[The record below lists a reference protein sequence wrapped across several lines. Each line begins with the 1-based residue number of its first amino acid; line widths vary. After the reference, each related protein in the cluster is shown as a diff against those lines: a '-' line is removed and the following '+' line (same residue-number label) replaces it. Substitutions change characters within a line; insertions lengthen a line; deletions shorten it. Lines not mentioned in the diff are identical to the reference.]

1 MTHRKRN
8 ECALT
13 PARACYTPGPFF
25 QTSSGMCLILFAY
38 RVRADAPLIVAAN
51 RDEFYARPA
60 ALAHRWDD
68 APHVFAGRDLSAG
81 GTWLGVSTSGRFA
94 AVTNFAETPD
104 GPLPP
109 GSRGDLTANFL
120 RGTIDARSYADS
132 IDDDRYRGFSLL
144 LWDGTDL
151 IYTSNRNSH
160 PRALEPGVHGLSNT
174 HLDGTL
180 WPKVTAGTQ
189 GLHNIVRTDYSSDD
203 LMKLLADDAHSKRR
217 TVAATRQRS
226 CIRTARGADLHP
238 RRRIRNTRVFRRY
251 HRHHAHTVRRTDFRP

>member
-1 MTHRKRN
+1 
-8 ECALT
+8 
-13 PARACYTPGPFF
+13 
-25 QTSSGMCLILFAY
+25 MCLILFAY

-60 ALAHRWDD
+60 ALAHRWED

-132 IDDDRYRGFSLL
+132 IDDNGYRGFSLL

-180 WPKVTAGTQ
+180 WPKVTAGTHAL
-189 GLHNIVRTDYSSDD
+189 GNIVRTDYSSDD
-203 LMKLLADDAHSKRR
+203 LMKLLADARIPSDELLPQRGNDLAFERRVAPIFIRGEEYGTRACSAVTIGTAHIQFAEQ
-217 TVAATRQRS
+217 TFGPNGVAME
-226 CIRTARGADLHP
+226 
-238 RRRIRNTRVFRRY
+238 RVQ
-251 HRHHAHTVRRTDFRP
+251 TTLPIS